1 MSTPTSGS
9 GSDPNY
15 PPPAPQGQPGW
26 GAPQQGYGQQQPGY
40 QPAPSYSGAPMGYDA
55 QAKRPGTVTGA
66 AVTGIVWGGLGTLF
80 GLLAL
85 FALSIIFGYGT
96 FGALLGIFVILGLV
110 VSIALLVA
118 GIQALQGKSPK
129 LLLYLCYASIVIQVL
144 SLIFS
149 LSSGYGFSFGSL
161 LGFIVPGVIVALLW
175 QPASKQYYAAR
186 GISY

>member
-1 MSTPTSGS
+1 MSAAIRTGGSCPMSSPTP

-15 PPPAPQGQPGW
+15 PPPAPEGQPGW
-26 GAPQQGYGQQQPGY
+26 GAPQQGSGQPQGY
-40 QPAPSYSGAPMGYDA
+40 TPAPSYSGAPMGYDA

-129 LLLYLCYASIVIQVL
+129 L
-144 SLIFS
+144 
-149 LSSGYGFSFGSL
+149 
-161 LGFIVPGVIVALLW
+161 
-175 QPASKQYYAAR
+175 
-186 GISY
+186 